1 MDIDVL
7 ADGFLLHLR
16 TERRLSAN
24 TVESY
29 GFDMRRFTAFVV
41 SQGAVLSDFSRSH
54 FLSFLSSLRDGG
66 LSARSVSRNV
76 STIRSFFRYL
86 VREGILPVNP
96 ISEARGPKTGRPLPR
111 YLTLSE
117 VENLLSAPAR
127 DTPEG
132 MRDRAMLELMYAS
145 GLRASEVVSLRRE
158 NIDEHAGFLRVVG
171 KGGKERIVPVA
182 QPALDTL
189 LQYVK
194 HWRPKFLKKKGAG
207 NLLFLSRL
215 GRPITRQT
223 LWSRI
228 GMWAKAAGIR
238 EAVSPHTLRH
248 SFAGHLLAGGAEL
261 RAVQARLGH
270 ADSSS
275 TQNYTHV
282 TAERPRE
289 THRKHHPRG

>member
-1 MDIDVL
+1 VDIDAL

-16 TERRLSAN
+16 TERRLTAN

-41 SQGAVLSDFSRSH
+41 SKEAGLSDFSRSH

-76 STIRSFFRYL
+76 STVRSFFRYL
-86 VREGILPVNP
+86 VREGVLPVNP
-96 ISEARGPKTGRPLPR
+96 ISEARGPKTGRPLPK

-117 VENLLSAPAR
+117 VENLLSAPDR

-158 NIDEHAGFLRVVG
+158 NVDEHAGFLRVVG

-189 LQYVK
+189 LEYVK
-194 HWRPKFLKKKGAG
+194 LWRPKFLKKKGAG

-238 EAVSPHTLRH
+238 ETVSPHTLRH
-248 SFAGHLLAGGAEL
+248 SFAGHLLAGGADL
-261 RAVQARLGH
+261 RAVQAMLFFNDT
-270 ADSSS
+270 A
-275 TQNYTHV
+275 TTEIYTHV
-282 TAERPRE
+282 TAERLRE
-289 THRKHHPRG
+289 IHRKHHPRG